1 MRMLK
6 EEFGDR
12 LELDWRSFLLRP
24 RPEPGRSLEKFRA
37 YTKSW
42 QRVAA
47 EPDSGSFRVWAS
59 DEGPP
64 SHSIPPHLV
73 AKAAALLGPDAFERV
88 HDRLLSA
95 YFRENRDIS
104 QPATLQAVWKEAAL
118 PAEEFARSEEP
129 ELLRRVLDEH
139 NQAIECGASGV
150 PAFRM
155 QGIDAVITGAHP
167 IELFRRWI
175 SRTLEAQ

>member
-1 MRMLK
+1 MRMVK
-6 EEFGDR
+6 EEFGER
-12 LELDWRSFLLRP
+12 IELDWRSFLLRP
-24 RPEPGRSLEKFRA
+24 RPEPGRSLDKFRA

-47 EPDSGSFRVWAS
+47 QPDSGSFRVWAS

-73 AKAAALLGPDAFERV
+73 AKAAAQLGPDAFERV
-88 HDRLLSA
+88 HDRLLLA
-95 YFRENRDIS
+95 YFHENRDIS
-104 QPATLQAVWKEAAL
+104 QPATLQAVWKEAGL
-118 PAEEFARSEEP
+118 PADDFARSEDP

-139 NQAIECGASGV
+139 NQAVEFGASGV

-175 SRTLEAQ
+175 SRTLESS